1 LDQLPKISF
10 LISGYGTNLKVILE
24 KILKDKQKKFF
35 ILGIIS
41 NNNIDN
47 NIKEKSLKINKK
59 IKIYENVKKL
69 NNLHLKNS
77 NLIFSL
83 GYMKLI
89 PPNIIKNF
97 FIINLHPSLLPLYK
111 GLMTH
116 RRMLINNELKC
127 GFSIHKVNNKL
138 DEGEVL
144 FQKSFKIKTK
154 NEIQLIK
161 NHKNFEHKNVYDAL
175 KKIIFKL

>member
-1 LDQLPKISF
+1 MDQLPKISF

-97 FIINLHPSLLPLYK
+97 FKPFFKSFPKDIPLNNIEEKNFKCIAKKIRPSDSEQK
-111 GLMTH
+111 DNSRSRSAIM
-116 RRMLINNELKC
+116 RA
-127 GFSIHKVNNKL
+127 
-138 DEGEVL
+138 
-144 FQKSFKIKTK
+144 FQKI
-154 NEIQLIK
+154 
-161 NHKNFEHKNVYDAL
+161 
-175 KKIIFKL
+175 